1 MNLFVENN
9 RFLSQMTTINLFI
22 DVSVNPQIKV
32 GYGAFLVIKE
42 KKPCIETLKGM
53 VKVRKFDDTSST
65 KLEIQTLLW
74 ALNTIQAPGERIT
87 VFTDSQNIVGLTAR
101 RNRFEQN
108 EYRSRNNQHINLYLL
123 YQSFFDLIDHL
134 ECNFIKVKGHKRSHQ
149 KNEMDQYFSL
159 VDKASRKALRQ
170 YLI

>member
-1 MNLFVENN
+1 
-9 RFLSQMTTINLFI
+9 MTRINLFI
-22 DVSVNPQIKV
+22 DGSVNPQIKV
-32 GYGAFLVIKE
+32 GYGAFLVINE
-42 KKPCIETLKGM
+42 KKPCLETLKGR
-53 VKVRKFDDTSST
+53 VVVRKFNNTSAT

-74 ALNTIQAPGERIT
+74 ALNTIQPSGERIT
-87 VFTDSQNIVGLTAR
+87 VFTDSQNIVGLPAR

-108 EYRSRNNQHINLYLL
+108 DYRSRKNRHIKYYLL
-123 YQSFFDLIDHL
+123 YQSFFDLIDQL

-149 KNEMDQYFSL
+149 KNEIDQYFSL